1 MNLSYVE
8 VNKDV
13 YSMLTTDN
21 NVYFCK
27 LNGKNLKR
35 YTECVRINLYCLLFS
50 NIL

>member
-1 MNLSYVE
+1 MNLLYVE

-13 YSMLTTDN
+13 YSMLIIDN

-27 LNGKNLKR
+27 LNGKYLNR
-35 YTECVRINLYCLLFS
+35 YIECVRINLYCLLFG

>member
-1 MNLSYVE
+1 MNLSHVE

-13 YSMLTTDN
+13 YNKFTTEN

-35 YTECVRINLYCLLFS
+35 YTECVRINLYCLLFGI
-50 NIL
+50 IL